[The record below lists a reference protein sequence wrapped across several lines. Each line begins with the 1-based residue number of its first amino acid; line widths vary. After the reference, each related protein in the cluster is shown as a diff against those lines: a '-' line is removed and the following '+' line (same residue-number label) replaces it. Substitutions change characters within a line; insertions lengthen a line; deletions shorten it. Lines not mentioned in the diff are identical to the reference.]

1 MWQHSSPFT
10 ESRAARRLVS
20 LSTQNRALS
29 RLWFL
34 HRVAPKD
41 QRTVRPTAVAPM
53 RPGPM
58 VQPRNQAEFLMILG
72 GLLPAPDRFA
82 WL

>member
-1 MWQHSSPFT
+1 
-10 ESRAARRLVS
+10 
-20 LSTQNRALS
+20 
-29 RLWFL
+29 
-34 HRVAPKD
+34 
-41 QRTVRPTAVAPM
+41 
-53 RPGPM
+53 M